1 MFSFPT
7 NVLRTIAFFSFTASI
22 FGPPQVLQ
30 LLLINH
36 AFYNDLRLQACP
48 ELYAQVFLV
57 YFDEAAAIRRLHA
70 SSLTKEGLS
79 AELVRRFTVLR
90 RIRLLQ
96 FSEHDLQT
104 DLWTAYVMV
113 LESDGRNETML
124 SAAGVSRFIF
134 ELIRRRFRE
143 ESVQHGRPLVN
154 EVNSL
159 ALWLACL
166 TASSREYSVIMSL
179 NST

>member
-1 MFSFPT
+1 MVSFPT
-7 NVLRTIAFFSFTASI
+7 NVWRTIAFFSFTASI
-22 FGPPQVLQ
+22 FGPPRVLQ

-48 ELYAQVFLV
+48 KLYAQVFLV
-57 YFDEAAAIRRLHA
+57 YFDRAAAIRRLHV
-70 SSLTKEGLS
+70 STLTEERLA
-79 AELVRRFTVLR
+79 AELVRRFTMLR

-96 FSEHDLQT
+96 FSEQDLQT
-104 DLWTAYVMV
+104 DLWTAYLMV
-113 LESDGRNETML
+113 LESDGCNETML
-124 SAAGVSRFIF
+124 SAAGVSRFTF

-143 ESVQHGRPLVN
+143 ECIQHGRPLVN

-166 TASSREYSVIMSL
+166 TASPR
-179 NST
+179 